1 MTLESELMV
10 IREQLTERLNDF
22 KRRELPNDIFALFI
36 DGYHTEIKDNLK
48 VRKACVYNVLGV
60 DLQG

>member
-1 MTLESELMV
+1 MG

-22 KRRELPNDIFALFI
+22 KRLELPKDIFALFI